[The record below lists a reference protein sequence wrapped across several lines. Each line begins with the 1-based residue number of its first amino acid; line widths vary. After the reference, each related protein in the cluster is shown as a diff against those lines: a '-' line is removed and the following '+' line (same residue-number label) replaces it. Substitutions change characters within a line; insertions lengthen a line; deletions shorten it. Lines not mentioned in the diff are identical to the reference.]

1 MAGAVPLSFRSN
13 GLQAVNG
20 LHRNSTDCSALHLTG
35 PTRSPIH
42 PMKST
47 SIIAALITGLIPAA
61 AHAQA
66 ASAPAAAPAAVPP
79 AAAAAPAPAAHVAP
93 TAYPAKI
100 ALIAFEQAVVAT
112 NEGQKTLAELQQ
124 KYAPQKTK
132 IESLAA
138 EIDTLKKQLQ
148 SGQGLTEQQRSA
160 KLKEIDTKDK
170 QLQNESEDASN
181 AYNAEVQQALSK
193 VMQKVNVVLQ
203 DYVKKNGY
211 TLLLDVGGQQ
221 SPVMWTAAEPNADIT
236 QAVVDAYN
244 ASSGIA
250 APAPSAPAPTATRPR
265 PSSSTAPRTAPKAPA
280 TK

>member
-1 MAGAVPLSFRSN
+1 MAGAVSLSFR
-13 GLQAVNG
+13 V
-20 LHRNSTDCSALHLTG
+20 TDWTNIEG
-35 PTRSPIH
+35 VRTH

-47 SIIAALITGLIPAA
+47 SVLAALLVGLIPVA

-66 ASAPAAAPAAVPP
+66 ASEPAATPAAAPPAASAAAPAA
-79 AAAAAPAPAAHVAP
+79 AQAAP

-100 ALIAFEQAVVAT
+100 ALIAFEQAVITT
-112 NEGQKTLAELQQ
+112 NEGQRTLADMQK

-132 IESLAA
+132 LEALAA

-148 SGQGLTEQQRSA
+148 SGSEEQRAA
-160 KLKEIDTKDK
+160 KLKEIDAKDK
-170 QLQNESEDASN
+170 QLQNQSEDASN
-181 AYNAEVQQALSK
+181 SYNAEVQEALSK
-193 VMQKVNVVLQ
+193 VMAKVNVVVQ

-236 QAVVDAYN
+236 RAIIEAYN
-244 ASSGIA
+244 ASSGVA
-250 APAPSAPAPTATRPR
+250 APPPAAPAPTAVRPR
-265 PSSSTAPRTAPKAPA
+265 PSSSTAPKTTPKTPA

>member
-1 MAGAVPLSFRSN
+1 
-13 GLQAVNG
+13 
-20 LHRNSTDCSALHLTG
+20 
-35 PTRSPIH
+35 
-42 PMKST
+42 MKST
-47 SIIAALITGLIPAA
+47 PVLAVLLAGLIPAA
-61 AHAQA
+61 AHAQTSSEPA
-66 ASAPAAAPAAVPP
+66 PAPPATAPATAPAAPGAPAAPNPVQ
-79 AAAAAPAPAAHVAP
+79 P

-100 ALIAFEQAVVAT
+100 ALIAFEQAVIAT
-112 NEGQKTLAELQQ
+112 NEGQKTLADMQK
-124 KYAPQKTK
+124 KYAPQKAK
-132 IESLAA
+132 IEALAT

-148 SGQGLTEQQRSA
+148 AQGLTQEQHAA
-160 KLKEIDTKDK
+160 KLKEMDAKDK

-193 VMQKVNVVLQ
+193 VMQKVNVVVQ

-236 QAVVDAYN
+236 QAIVEAYN

-250 APAPSAPAPTATRPR
+250 APAPAAPAPAATHPR
-265 PSSSTAPRTAPKAPA
+265 PSSSTAPKTAPKAPA

>member
-1 MAGAVPLSFRSN
+1 
-13 GLQAVNG
+13 
-20 LHRNSTDCSALHLTG
+20 
-35 PTRSPIH
+35 
-42 PMKST
+42 MKST
-47 SIIAALITGLIPAA
+47 SIIAALVAGLIPAA
-61 AHAQA
+61 AYAQA

-79 AAAAAPAPAAHVAP
+79 AAAAAAPAPAAHAVAP

-193 VMQKVNVVLQ
+193 VMQKVNVVVQ

-250 APAPSAPAPTATRPR
+250 APAPAAPAPTTARPR

>member
-1 MAGAVPLSFRSN
+1 
-13 GLQAVNG
+13 
-20 LHRNSTDCSALHLTG
+20 
-35 PTRSPIH
+35 
-42 PMKST
+42 MKST
-47 SIIAALITGLIPAA
+47 SILAALVAGLIPAA

-66 ASAPAAAPAAVPP
+66 ASAPDAAPAAVPP
-79 AAAAAPAPAAHVAP
+79 AAAAAAPAAHAAP

-100 ALIAFEQAVVAT
+100 ALIAFEQAVVTT
-112 NEGQKTLAELQQ
+112 NEGQRTLADLQQ

-132 IESLAA
+132 IEALAGD
-138 EIDTLKKQLQ
+138 IDTLKKQLQ
-148 SGQGLTEQQRSA
+148 AAQGLTEEQRSA
-160 KLKEIDTKDK
+160 KLKEIDSKDK
-170 QLQNESEDASN
+170 QLQNETEDASN
-181 AYNAEVQQALSK
+181 AYNTEVQQALSK
-193 VMQKVNVVLQ
+193 VMAKVNVVLQ

-250 APAPSAPAPTATRPR
+250 PPPPAAPAPTAARPR
-265 PSSSTAPRTAPKAPA
+265 PSSSTAPKAAPKAPA